1 MLGYDEAPAQKRK
14 GSRSPSADDAPLKR
28 AKLQIGDVGAHSGD
42 GRGDHG
48 KVDRD
53 GDGDGDGNGAKQGS
67 PAPSQDRRM
76 DGSDVVSPRKLS
88 NSDAAGARL
97 SPEARRPAA
106 PPPPNRRNFSQE
118 EKKRGQRLFG
128 GLINTLSQTT
138 SNAQQK
144 RRLEIERR
152 QQERAQQQR
161 AEDDRRRAEKRAK
174 LHHSRKVEQIKFD
187 EKVVSLCVR
196 LVGKRDEI

>member
-1 MLGYDEAPAQKRK
+1 
-14 GSRSPSADDAPLKR
+14 
-28 AKLQIGDVGAHSGD
+28 
-42 GRGDHG
+42 
-48 KVDRD
+48 
-53 GDGDGDGNGAKQGS
+53 
-67 PAPSQDRRM
+67 
-76 DGSDVVSPRKLS
+76 
-88 NSDAAGARL
+88 
-97 SPEARRPAA
+97 
-106 PPPPNRRNFSQE
+106 
-118 EKKRGQRLFG
+118 
-128 GLINTLSQTT
+128 LINTLSQTT

>member
-14 GSRSPSADDAPLKR
+14 GSCSPSADDAPLKR
-28 AKLQIGDVGAHSGD
+28 AKLQIGAVDADSGD
-42 GRGDHG
+42 GRGDGG
-48 KVDRD
+48 KV
-53 GDGDGDGNGAKQGS
+53 DGDGDGNRAKQGS
-67 PAPSQDRRM
+67 PAPLQGSRV

-88 NSDAAGARL
+88 DSDAAGSRL

-106 PPPPNRRNFSQE
+106 PPPPSRRNFSQE

-138 SNAQQK
+138 SNAQHK

-152 QQERAQQQR
+152 QQERAHQQR

-187 EKVVSLCVR
+187 EKVVSLYVR
-196 LVGKRDEI
+196 PWKKR